1 MERRVG
7 TYVLSDDKGLLQKDA
22 VCALVQGS
30 YWGNTRSREAIEKS
44 LETSLCYGAYEN
56 GVQCAFSRVVTDFA
70 VMFWLC
76 DVLVDEGHRGRG
88 LGKALVEMVLDTP
101 VLAGL
106 TGVLATRDAH
116 GLYARYGFLRDTEG
130 RCMRRRPPEFSR

>member
-76 DVLVDEGHRGRG
+76 DVLVDEEHLGRG
-88 LGKALVEMVLDTP
+88 LGKGLVEMVLDTP

-106 TGVLATRDAH
+106 TGVLATRDAS

-130 RCMRRRPPEFSR
+130 RFMRRRPPEFSR